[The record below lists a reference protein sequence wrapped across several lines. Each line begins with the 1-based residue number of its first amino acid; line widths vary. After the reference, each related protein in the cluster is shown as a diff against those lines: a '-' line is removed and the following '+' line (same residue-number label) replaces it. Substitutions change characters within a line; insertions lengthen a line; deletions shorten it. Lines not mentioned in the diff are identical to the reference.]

1 MIDSLI
7 IFLLKYGYLISAALL
22 IIKIFIFIKHKN
34 KTWTFGQFL
43 FFDQLNIKLTSTVE
57 RARLKRVQN
66 LLSILILTFLL
77 LQVSLIIALLK

>member
-7 IFLLKYGYLISAALL
+7 IFLLKYAYLISAALL

-43 FFDQLNIKLTSTVE
+43 FFDHLNIKLTSTVE